1 MRVRACRTVLFA
13 VAIAGAAFP
22 AASAAATP
30 TVHAHRG
37 GALSFGAPVLPE
49 NTLLAFQNTAERFP
63 GTWLELDSV
72 VSSDGVPFVIH
83 DSTLDRTTDCDGP
96 VHEKTAAEIE
106 ACRVDVIG
114 VSSTLVPAAAD
125 PAVRVPRLDT
135 VLALAR
141 ERGLSVNVEIKRIPG
156 DPGYV
161 PGDESF
167 AIAVLDVM
175 RASGIPRER
184 MIVQSFD
191 PTNLDTARRVL
202 PQAQLSF
209 LTLAQLDS
217 GGPAFAAAR
226 GYDWVSPG
234 SVPSRTFVQQA
245 HDRGLRVA
253 PYTLNKPDDVKA
265 AAAAGVD
272 ALITDDPAMAR
283 QALGIPEAAAPAPT
297 AAPGSEHPAAA
308 TSHGPSQRP
317 PAHTPAG
324 ARPGRHRRRAAGGR
338 PDRRAPPCHTGRG
351 ARRRADGA
359 RARRR
364 LTPRARAPHRT
375 GSASGAPVA
384 RVDAPGRAHDRGRSR
399 PVLPHD
405 PAALSVEA
413 VSSSGGDAP
422 GFVAVTLGRH

>member
-167 AIAVLDVM
+167 AMAVLDVM

-217 GGPAFAAAR
+217 GGPVLAAAR

-297 AAPGSEHPAAA
+297 ATP
-308 TSHGPSQRP
+308 GPSTRP
-317 PAHTPAG
+317 
-324 ARPGRHRRRAAGGR
+324 RRRRTVRLSVPRRTRRQALVRGGIAVALRAGGPTVVR
-338 PDRRAPPCHTGRG
+338 LRVMQGGVRVAERTVRVRGAGSRRALVRLTARGRRVV
-351 ARRRADGA
+351 RRSRGSMRLVVRMTVDG
-359 RARRR
+359 RARSSRTIR
-364 LTPRARAPHRT
+364 LR
-375 GSASGAPVA
+375 
-384 RVDAPGRAHDRGRSR
+384 
-399 PVLPHD
+399 
-405 PAALSVEA
+405 
-413 VSSSGGDAP
+413 
-422 GFVAVTLGRH
+422 